1 MVNMAK
7 VMYTGVSQ
15 IRAMWESR
23 ISKQKVRQQREQERK
38 ARSAIERLRAE
49 WHTHVDIAAVKKKV
63 TRDESHVALRV
74 EGEDWRALPQS
85 LQDMVDLNEL
95 RVLNSRLHVLPRFVA
110 NFQRLQ
116 TLDLSK
122 NCLQELPKEIGLLK
136 GLQQLLLSYN
146 QLRRIPEELG
156 DCESLERL
164 DLSSNN
170 SLEELP
176 YQLSSLKKL
185 VLLDLSVN
193 KFSSVPIAV
202 LRMSGLQWLDMS
214 KNRLHELPQDID
226 RLERVETMLLHHN
239 SIRYLPLALSDMGE
253 LRTLVVSADH
263 LVQVPT
269 VLYKL
274 PHLKILDMRENRLQE
289 MRTTKQTSPPPLN
302 KRLQVVDAEQEDMGK
317 EFMTSYFQD
326 LQKRGMCP
334 GPARCLCYGKT
345 TTEGAAP
352 QLGFKFLYPC
362 YAIHFHICPSVLK
375 NVFYTSHQP
384 PRLMG
389 VHNFSSIRFN
399 TSKLRTGFESHQQ
412 PALLK
417 LWNVRRQGPSL
428 KELGSS
434 SIKPIKQPCACFLN
448 YAPLGH
454 VVEWMCKQYFY
465 FLWKG

>member
-1 MVNMAK
+1 K

-38 ARSAIERLRAE
+38 ARSAIERWGLPLSRLHQPARSRTRRGLQRRINPLAS
-49 WHTHVDIAAVKKKV
+49 HLNHYNPLLQSFLTPQAAVPV
-63 TRDESHVALRV
+63 QR
-74 EGEDWRALPQS
+74 
-85 LQDMVDLNEL
+85 LQLWLSSANTGDGDIWFMKSAMPSSNEDMVDLNEL

-326 LQKRGMCP
+326 LQKRETSP
-334 GPARCLCYGKT
+334 EYT
-345 TTEGAAP
+345 TVVSLSL
-352 QLGFKFLYPC
+352 QL
-362 YAIHFHICPSVLK
+362 
-375 NVFYTSHQP
+375 
-384 PRLMG
+384 
-389 VHNFSSIRFN
+389 
-399 TSKLRTGFESHQQ
+399 
-412 PALLK
+412 
-417 LWNVRRQGPSL
+417 
-428 KELGSS
+428 
-434 SIKPIKQPCACFLN
+434 
-448 YAPLGH
+448 
-454 VVEWMCKQYFY
+454 
-465 FLWKG
+465 

>member
-1 MVNMAK
+1 MSPSHDVSALFRSSRAALRAIGGRVGRHEEARERRGGGALPRRGRAARGDGTSLGIPRGHLDLLPALGSVARAETLRFARRAAEPPLLVSQLLLLAPVSVTWWVSRITLSMVNMAK

-15 IRAMWESR
+15 IRSMWETR
-23 ISKQKVRQQREQERK
+23 ITKQKVRQQREQERK
-38 ARSAIERLRAE
+38 AKSAIERLRAE
-49 WHTHVDIAAVKKKV
+49 WHTHVDVAAVKEKV
-63 TRDESHVALRV
+63 TRDESRVALRV
-74 EGEDWRALPQS
+74 EGEDWRALPQA

-110 NFQRLQ
+110 NFKRLQ

-122 NCLQELPKEIGLLK
+122 NCLQELPKEIGLLT

-146 QLRRIPEELG
+146 QLRRVPGELG
-156 DCESLERL
+156 DCESLQRL

-170 SLEELP
+170 SLHELP

-214 KNRLHELPQDID
+214 KNQLHELPQDID

-239 SIRYLPLALSDMGE
+239 SIRYLPLALGDMGE

-269 VLYKL
+269 LLYKL

-289 MRTTKQTSPPPLN
+289 MSTAERTSPPPPN
-302 KRLQVVDAEQEDMGK
+302 RRLQAVDAEQEDMGK

-326 LQKRGMCP
+326 LQKRDT
-334 GPARCLCYGKT
+334 GPEYT
-345 TTEGAAP
+345 TVVSLSL
-352 QLGFKFLYPC
+352 QLG
-362 YAIHFHICPSVLK
+362 
-375 NVFYTSHQP
+375 
-384 PRLMG
+384 
-389 VHNFSSIRFN
+389 
-399 TSKLRTGFESHQQ
+399 
-412 PALLK
+412 
-417 LWNVRRQGPSL
+417 
-428 KELGSS
+428 
-434 SIKPIKQPCACFLN
+434 
-448 YAPLGH
+448 
-454 VVEWMCKQYFY
+454 
-465 FLWKG
+465 

>member
-1 MVNMAK
+1 MPGPPHAPCLSRFIIRAALVQQGDTLICFPHWGPWHGPRRSASLDARPNRRSSCPSCCCSRRITLSMVNMAK

-15 IRAMWESR
+15 IRSMWETR
-23 ISKQKVRQQREQERK
+23 ITKQKVRQQREQERK
-38 ARSAIERLRAE
+38 AKSAIERLRAE
-49 WHTHVDIAAVKKKV
+49 WHTHVDVAAVKEKV
-63 TRDESHVALRV
+63 TRDESRVALRV
-74 EGEDWRALPQS
+74 EGEDWRALPQA

-110 NFQRLQ
+110 NFKRLQ

-122 NCLQELPKEIGLLK
+122 NCLQELPKEIGLLT

-146 QLRRIPEELG
+146 QLRRVPGELG
-156 DCESLERL
+156 DCESLQRL

-170 SLEELP
+170 SLHELP

-214 KNRLHELPQDID
+214 KNQLHELPQDID

-239 SIRYLPLALSDMGE
+239 SIRYLPLALGDMGE

-269 VLYKL
+269 LLYKL

-289 MRTTKQTSPPPLN
+289 MSTAERTSPPPPN
-302 KRLQVVDAEQEDMGK
+302 RRLQAVDAEQEDMGK

-326 LQKRGMCP
+326 LQKRDT
-334 GPARCLCYGKT
+334 GPEYT
-345 TTEGAAP
+345 TVVSLSL
-352 QLGFKFLYPC
+352 QLG
-362 YAIHFHICPSVLK
+362 
-375 NVFYTSHQP
+375 
-384 PRLMG
+384 
-389 VHNFSSIRFN
+389 
-399 TSKLRTGFESHQQ
+399 
-412 PALLK
+412 
-417 LWNVRRQGPSL
+417 
-428 KELGSS
+428 
-434 SIKPIKQPCACFLN
+434 
-448 YAPLGH
+448 
-454 VVEWMCKQYFY
+454 
-465 FLWKG
+465 